1 MSVHWRWS
9 HAHRA
14 RCCSRL
20 SDSCARAALSVA
32 ASWSSPPQWAVRAS
46 VVRVAFTGNTAE
58 ANPATH
64 SAHHPRERFT
74 GDALFLNCLK
84 RLQQPQVPCNAATST
99 LSAMVIFCL
108 CFGICF
114 LLTFLFFRRSQHF
127 FLFRSQPLDFCGCRR
142 DRITI
147 QSAGLAPLGWS
158 TGGCRVV
165 VGRTER
171 SVECLKVKTLL
182 SSFSIFLA
190 FVVDYGTR
198 RDEDSSEPGKANR
211 YLR

>member
-1 MSVHWRWS
+1 
-9 HAHRA
+9 
-14 RCCSRL
+14 
-20 SDSCARAALSVA
+20 
-32 ASWSSPPQWAVRAS
+32 
-46 VVRVAFTGNTAE
+46 
-58 ANPATH
+58 
-64 SAHHPRERFT
+64 
-74 GDALFLNCLK
+74 
-84 RLQQPQVPCNAATST
+84 
-99 LSAMVIFCL
+99 MVIFCL
-108 CFGICF
+108 CFVIYF

-127 FLFRSQPLDFCGCRR
+127 FLFLGPSGLDFCGW
-142 DRITI
+142 DVDAIA
-147 QSAGLAPLGWS
+147 SLFKAGLAPLGWS